1 MKINHTHFHCV
12 PFLSL
17 PSPPVQTN
25 LYPNGRK
32 RRIRPFEGMI
42 RKAVVIVPSEEEATN
57 RAKNQTKVDSLEVAE
72 AAMGEMRGRVNNKI
86 QMK

>member
-1 MKINHTHFHCV
+1 
-12 PFLSL
+12 
-17 PSPPVQTN
+17 
-25 LYPNGRK
+25 
-32 RRIRPFEGMI
+32 MI

-86 QMK
+86 NNLIRELKPALVLRKQTPAKESGFA